1 MDHLSKV
8 KPILPN
14 SPVSNFPKCP
24 EYTRREYPGRVLLK
38 LNLTGS
44 FFFSAFNIKCPVCT
58 NIPHMGARKCDS
70 YYVESKTCP
79 MGLDKCMTVTG
90 QMKDVVGAG
99 VNFPTKFVVKNCSNS
114 LLCEGGSDLNSKK
127 RTTV

>member
-14 SPVSNFPKCP
+14 SPVPNAPKCP

-44 FFFSAFNIKCPVCT
+44 FFFFQRLTSSVRFAPIFRTWEHANVTATTLKAKHAP
-58 NIPHMGARKCDS
+58 
-70 YYVESKTCP
+70 
-79 MGLDKCMTVTG
+79 LDWIN
-90 QMKDVVGAG
+90 A
-99 VNFPTKFVVKNCSNS
+99 
-114 LLCEGGSDLNSKK
+114 
-127 RTTV
+127 

>member
-44 FFFSAFNIKCPVCT
+44 FFFQRLTSSVRFAPIFRTWEHANVTATMLKAKHAPWAWT
-58 NIPHMGARKCDS
+58 NA
-70 YYVESKTCP
+70 
-79 MGLDKCMTVTG
+79 
-90 QMKDVVGAG
+90 
-99 VNFPTKFVVKNCSNS
+99 
-114 LLCEGGSDLNSKK
+114 
-127 RTTV
+127 